1 MNGNNAKFKANPE
14 AFLRNTG
21 ILCSAMVRN
30 SQVDGFKSIQG
41 HDTRE
46 FDLVPKGR
54 FVELTILG
62 GVGSYAKTS
71 RRGSPIVGHFLHW
84 NGQTASSGPS
94 SFGSIDLS
102 SCTADYIFTAPFTGC
117 RFVVTRND
125 GVLRAYHEPTE
136 DDVRIDY
143 GGEVVARL
151 GPDYGAGAGVS
162 GNGVIVRRSGG
173 WKAIVSTMVFGAKS
187 ATVESAEF

>member
-1 MNGNNAKFKANPE
+1 MIF
-14 AFLRNTG
+14 
-21 ILCSAMVRN
+21 VR
-30 SQVDGFKSIQG
+30 V
-41 HDTRE
+41 
-46 FDLVPKGR
+46 
-54 FVELTILG
+54 
-62 GVGSYAKTS
+62 A
-71 RRGSPIVGHFLHW
+71 
-84 NGQTASSGPS
+84 
-94 SFGSIDLS
+94 
-102 SCTADYIFTAPFTGC
+102 
-117 RFVVTRND
+117 TRND